1 MIWKVTGDCC
11 QFTIPVVGGIKKI
24 TTCGTDTESCM
35 AKIGT
40 LDFAL
45 LLILIAFTIIY
56 IYEKVIFN
64 KIVFHI
70 IVKGKL
76 SMLRCI

>member
-1 MIWKVTGDCC
+1 
-11 QFTIPVVGGIKKI
+11 
-24 TTCGTDTESCM
+24 M